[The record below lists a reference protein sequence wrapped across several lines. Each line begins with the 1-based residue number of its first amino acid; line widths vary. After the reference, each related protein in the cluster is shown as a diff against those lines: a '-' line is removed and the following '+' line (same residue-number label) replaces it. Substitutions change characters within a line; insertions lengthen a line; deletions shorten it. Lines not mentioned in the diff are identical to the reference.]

1 MGRAVNSFTEWAKG
15 ASPLGGRNK
24 TPEEKLCIAILSQAV
39 RDAVSTHVDPFDRR
53 AAQHFLTHNN
63 KNLQLICEMAG
74 RDPEYIMRKVKET
87 TSTERGWDLKVPSVA
102 YYHEGG
108 KKRGPKRKRLN
119 NVR

>member
-1 MGRAVNSFTEWAKG
+1 MGRSVNGFNEWSKNVHQ
-15 ASPLGGRNK
+15 LEHNK
-24 TPEEKLCIAILSQAV
+24 TPEEKLFTAILSQAV

-63 KNLQLICEMAG
+63 QTFRVICEGAG
-74 RDPEYIMRKVKET
+74 RDPEYIMRKVQEC
-87 TSTERGWDLKVPSVA
+87 TSTEKGWNIKIPSPS
-102 YYHEGG
+102 YYQQGG

>member
-53 AAQHFLTHNN
+53 AAQYFLTHNS
-63 KNLQLICEMAG
+63 KNLQLICDMAG
-74 RDPEYIMRKVKET
+74 SDPEYIMRKVQEC
-87 TSTERGWDLKVPSVA
+87 TSTERGWDIKVPSEA
-102 YYHEGG
+102 YYHDGG

>member
-39 RDAVSTHVDPFDRR
+39 RDAVSTHVDPLDRR

-63 KNLQLICEMAG
+63 SNFRLICEGAG
-74 RDPEYIMRKVKET
+74 RDPEYIRRKVKET
-87 TSTERGWDLKVPSVA
+87 TSTEKGWNIKVPSPA
-102 YYHEGG
+102 YYQEGG

>member
-1 MGRAVNSFTEWAKG
+1 MGRAVNSFTEWAKS
-15 ASPLGGRNK
+15 AHLLGHNK
-24 TPEEKLCIAILSQAV
+24 TPEEKLFTAILSQAV
-39 RDAVSTHVDPFDRR
+39 RDAVSTHVTPFDRR

-63 KNLQLICEMAG
+63 KNLQTICEGAG
-74 RDPEYIMRKVKET
+74 RDPEYIMRKVKES
-87 TSTERGWDLKVPSVA
+87 TSTEKGWDIKVPSVA